1 MELFDTLAS
10 VGLTTR
16 VLQFMIIS
24 AIVIVLA
31 GIFWQY
37 LIVGAGIVFCVY
49 VFAAPSPPSPSKP
62 VEVPNVEKV
71 VVLPEVQ
78 QIEPPP
84 PVAEVKPETK
94 EQADERMFLEDCGLH
109 SGYTPSQCRALWE
122 SSKDEIQKSNW
133 KYKNNKAYMKKVKY
147 GI

>member
-16 VLQFMIIS
+16 VLQIIIIS
-24 AIVIVLA
+24 AIIIVLA

-49 VFAAPSPPSPSKP
+49 VFAAPSPSKP
-62 VEVPNVEKV
+62 VEVANVEKV
-71 VVLPEVQ
+71 IVVPEVQ

-109 SGYTPSQCRALWE
+109 SGYTKAQCKALWE
-122 SSKDEIQKSNW
+122 DNKAEIEKSSW